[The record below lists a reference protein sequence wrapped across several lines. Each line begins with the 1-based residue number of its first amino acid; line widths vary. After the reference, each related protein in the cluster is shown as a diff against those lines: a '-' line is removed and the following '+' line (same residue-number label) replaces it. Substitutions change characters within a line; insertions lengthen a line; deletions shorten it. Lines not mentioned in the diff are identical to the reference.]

1 MFDPI
6 APAENV
12 VDATFTFLFEAGR
25 ANRIYLQQLQNKS
38 LPGLETVLE
47 KVSNQVFSNSMPKG
61 LGVEVKLMTEAKLVD
76 HLIALSK
83 NAGASQT
90 VRALVRNQLRLLSTN
105 TGSFSTLLQAH
116 RDYLKQK
123 IDAYLSLPEELT
135 PQQILSI
142 PDGAPIGMESM
153 TCDFH

>member
-1 MFDPI
+1 
-6 APAENV
+6 
-12 VDATFTFLFEAGR
+12 
-25 ANRIYLQQLQNKS
+25 
-38 LPGLETVLE
+38 VLE

-105 TGSFSTLLQAH
+105 SGSFSILLQAH

-123 IDAYLSLPEELT
+123 IEAYLSLPEELT
-135 PQQILSI
+135 PQQVLNI

>member
-1 MFDPI
+1 
-6 APAENV
+6 
-12 VDATFTFLFEAGR
+12 
-25 ANRIYLQQLQNKS
+25 
-38 LPGLETVLE
+38 
-47 KVSNQVFSNSMPKG
+47 
-61 LGVEVKLMTEAKLVD
+61 
-76 HLIALSK
+76 LIALSK

-90 VRALVRNQLRLLSTN
+90 VRALVRNQLRQLSN
-105 TGSFSTLLQAH
+105 SPGSYPTLLQAH

-135 PQQILSI
+135 PQQVLSI